1 MLADFK
7 TRNMLVYPI
16 GATGDAEKPVGVLQM
31 INKIGGAFDS
41 ADEELLAAFS
51 KKAAPLISAN
61 PMYYKHE
68 EEQNS
73 EAEALSG
80 SLPSPKVRHR
90 CWATACRCAVAV
102 QQGQGGASAVIPFGC
117 CHAFGCS
124 STNSVLFV
132 PVPTG

>member
-1 MLADFK
+1 MLTARYFPDFK

-16 GATGDAEKPVGVLQM
+16 CAPGGGEKPVGVQQM

-51 KKAAPLISAN
+51 NKAAPLISAN

-68 EEQNS
+68 EEHHT

-80 SLPSPKVRHR
+80 TLSSPKVRHPN
-90 CWATACRCAVAV
+90 CAAAHRYVVAV
-102 QQGQGGASAVIPFGC
+102 SSAAVGGG
-117 CHAFGCS
+117 
-124 STNSVLFV
+124 
-132 PVPTG
+132 